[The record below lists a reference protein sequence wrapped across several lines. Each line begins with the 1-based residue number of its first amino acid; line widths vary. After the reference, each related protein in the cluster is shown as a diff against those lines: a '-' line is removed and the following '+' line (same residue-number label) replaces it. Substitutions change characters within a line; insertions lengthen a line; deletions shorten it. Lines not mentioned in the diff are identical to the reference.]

1 MKSKALEQVFVISVV
16 IIMTVPASAVGFAT
30 TGYTA
35 TTQSTGN
42 CISANYFTARLYTY
56 DSFNPQSPAD
66 VVDFDSDDFTEVTGS
81 KFNDIALPY
90 STEEGTKTIAT
101 NNYVM
106 TPANLYIVVTNGVD
120 DPFTYSMSLNFSFS
134 DTVGTL
140 SGVDGYITVGGT
152 ENTPETIY
160 NSNKAYHL
168 QFNATFTNTTFVSAN
183 DTISYVVS
191 ISTIKSVIQ
200 NMGIVVE
207 ASTCQTVISQETPV
221 TEQVNITGVGEGIE
235 GSYTKEESTV
245 AGRPTVQVSNSTNES
260 GGIADSSGNVN
271 ISISIPENTPFLIR
285 IWNKESY
292 KVYVNIRISNVIV
305 NGSPTSHDY
314 GNKEMGSNFAYF
326 LSTYGPNWSTG
337 SLNNVINN
345 NAWFYSGSDPVTVRL
360 TATFDDGTGRTA
372 QKVLM
377 HIMFRD
383 APSS

>member
-245 AGRPTVQVSNSTNES
+245 AGRPTVQVSNSNNES
-260 GGIADSSGNVN
+260 GGIAD
-271 ISISIPENTPFLIR
+271 
-285 IWNKESY
+285 
-292 KVYVNIRISNVIV
+292 
-305 NGSPTSHDY
+305 
-314 GNKEMGSNFAYF
+314 
-326 LSTYGPNWSTG
+326 
-337 SLNNVINN
+337 
-345 NAWFYSGSDPVTVRL
+345 
-360 TATFDDGTGRTA
+360 
-372 QKVLM
+372 
-377 HIMFRD
+377 
-383 APSS
+383 